1 MCASVEEESQFPG
14 IMTTVG
20 RLWRQYV
27 PARVSELLAV
37 VSLTSTC
44 MLFLH
49 TSNLQSQLA
58 VYTNQ
63 LDAPSSGFPQ
73 GHSEAYTSGVSEGH
87 SIRERGKDGGHRSS
101 SRYKQY
107 DLEKFRQLDPMSLNN
122 TVHHNKMTLMFNRVP
137 KVGSQSTMELLRTL
151 SYKNGFT
158 FHKDR
163 PQKVENIK
171 LTPREQKRLVQLVDV
186 FRPPSVYVKHVC
198 YINFTTF
205 KLTQPIYV
213 NMVRDPVERV
223 ISWYYYVRAPW
234 YFVERKQAFPELPLP
249 SPAWL
254 RKDYETCVR
263 TGDRECQYNEGG
275 ERPDFAQLT
284 EFFCGQ
290 DPQCTGFNTQYALQ
304 KAKENVE
311 RNYAVVGVLENINM
325 TLTVLEHYVPKFFK
339 GAKEVYWNEV
349 QKFSKVNRNIY
360 KPQVAEKVK
369 DIVRKNFT
377 REMEFYEFCR
387 RRLYMQYAALK
398 LPEQEWE

>member
-1 MCASVEEESQFPG
+1 MLT
-14 IMTTVG
+14 MTTLG

-49 TSNLQSQLA
+49 TSHLQAQLA
-58 VYTNQ
+58 IYTNHLDQATAPHNQQHYSDLDTGEQ
-63 LDAPSSGFPQ
+63 LGNSG
-73 GHSEAYTSGVSEGH
+73 
-87 SIRERGKDGGHRSS
+87 GGAGGNNDLY
-101 SRYKQY
+101 SRRKLKFGGYN
-107 DLEKFRQLDPMSLNN
+107 LEEFRNIDPMTLNN
-122 TVHHNKMTLMFNRVP
+122 TVNHQKMTLVFNRVP

-151 SYKNGFT
+151 SYRNGFT

-163 PQKVENIK
+163 PHKVENIK
-171 LTPREQKRLVQLVDV
+171 LTEREQKRLVQLVDV

-198 YINFTTF
+198 YIDFTIF
-205 KLTQPIYV
+205 NLTQPLYV
-213 NMVRDPVERV
+213 NMVRDPVERA

-249 SPAWL
+249 STAWL
-254 RKDYETCVR
+254 RKDYETCVL
-263 TGDRECQYNEGG
+263 TNDKECQYIEGD

-290 DPQCTGFNTQYALQ
+290 EKKCTGFNTEYALQ

-311 RNYAVVGVLENINM
+311 KHYAVVGVLEDLNI
-325 TLTVLEHYVPKFFK
+325 TLTVLEHYIPKFFR
-339 GAKEVYWNEV
+339 GAKHLYWNEV
-349 QKFSKVNRNIY
+349 QKFNKINRNIY
-360 KPQVAEKVK
+360 KPPVLEKIK

-377 REMEFYEFCR
+377 REIEFYEFCR

-398 LPEQEWE
+398 LPETLE

>member
-1 MCASVEEESQFPG
+1 M
-14 IMTTVG
+14 
-20 RLWRQYV
+20 
-27 PARVSELLAV
+27 PARVSELLAL
-37 VSLTSTC
+37 VSVTSTC

-49 TSNLQSQLA
+49 TSHLQSQLA
-58 VYTNQ
+58 VYTNH
-63 LDAPSSGFPQ
+63 LDEATQHHSAPAPAGSSNRFWNRGDGSGSDSGGSSG
-73 GHSEAYTSGVSEGH
+73 SGGNEIDSSAH
-87 SIRERGKDGGHRSS
+87 YKPKYGG
-101 SRYKQY
+101 YN
-107 DLEKFRQLDPMSLNN
+107 LEEFRHIDPMSLNN
-122 TVHHNKMTLMFNRVP
+122 TVHHKKLTLVFNRVP
-137 KVGSQSTMELLRTL
+137 KVGSQSTMELLRAL

-171 LTPREQKRLVQLVDV
+171 LSEREQKRLVQLVDV

-205 KLTQPIYV
+205 NLTQPLYV

-249 SPAWL
+249 SAMWL
-254 RKDYETCVR
+254 RKDYETCVL
-263 TGDRECQYNEGG
+263 TKDRECQYREGD

-290 DPQCTGFNTQYALQ
+290 EKKCTGFNTDYALQ

-311 RNYAVVGVLENINM
+311 KNYAVVGLLEDFNT
-325 TLTVLEHYVPKFFK
+325 TLTVLEHYVPRFFK
-339 GAKEVYWNEV
+339 GAKHLYWNEV
-349 QKFSKVNRNIY
+349 QRFSKVNRNIY
-360 KPQVAEKVK
+360 KPPVSEKIK

-377 REMEFYEFCR
+377 REMEFYEFCK
-387 RRLYMQYAALK
+387 RRLYMQYAALN
-398 LPEQEWE
+398 LPVQ

>member
-1 MCASVEEESQFPG
+1 
-14 IMTTVG
+14 MTTLA

-49 TSNLQSQLA
+49 TSHLQSQLA
-58 VYTNQ
+58 TYTNQ
-63 LDAPSSGFPQ
+63 LDASGPASTFTNGALEGVANHKGSNQ
-73 GHSEAYTSGVSEGH
+73 RKSGSC
-87 SIRERGKDGGHRSS
+87 KN
-101 SRYKQY
+101 Y
-107 DLEKFRQLDPMSLNN
+107 DWEQFRHLDPRSLNN
-122 TVHHNKMTLMFNRVP
+122 TIHHNKMTLMFNRVP

-171 LTPREQKRLVQLVDV
+171 LTEREQRRLVQLVDV

-205 KLTQPIYV
+205 NITQPIYI

-263 TGDRECQYNEGG
+263 TGDRECQYQEGD

-290 DPQCTGFNTQYALQ
+290 EKECTGFNTDYALQ

-311 RNYAVVGVLENINM
+311 RNYAVVGVLEDLNT
-325 TLTVLEHYVPKFFK
+325 TLTVLEHYVPRFFK
-339 GAKEVYWNEV
+339 GAKDHYWNEV

-360 KPQVAEKVK
+360 KPQVPHEVK
-369 DIVRKNFT
+369 EIVRKNFT

-398 LPEQEWE
+398 LPQQEDDCR

>member
-1 MCASVEEESQFPG
+1 MS
-14 IMTTVG
+14 
-20 RLWRQYV
+20 
-27 PARVSELLAV
+27 RVSELLAV

-49 TSNLQSQLA
+49 TSHLQSQLA
-58 VYTNQ
+58 TYTNQ
-63 LDAPSSGFPQ
+63 LDASGPASTFTNGALEGVANHIKGGSQ
-73 GHSEAYTSGVSEGH
+73 QKSGSC
-87 SIRERGKDGGHRSS
+87 KN
-101 SRYKQY
+101 Y
-107 DLEKFRQLDPMSLNN
+107 DWEQFRHLEPLSLNN
-122 TVHHNKMTLMFNRVP
+122 TVHHKKMTLVFNRVP

-171 LTPREQKRLVQLVDV
+171 LTEREQKRLVQLVDV

-205 KLTQPIYV
+205 NITQPIYI

-263 TGDRECQYNEGG
+263 TGDRECQYREGD

-290 DPQCTGFNTQYALQ
+290 DKKCTGFNTDYALQ

-311 RNYAVVGVLENINM
+311 RNYAVVGVLEDLNT
-325 TLTVLEHYVPKFFK
+325 TLTVLEHYVPRFFK
-339 GAKEVYWNEV
+339 GAKDHYWNEV

-360 KPQVAEKVK
+360 KPQVPQEVK
-369 DIVRKNFT
+369 EIVRKNFT

-398 LPEQEWE
+398 LPQQEDNC